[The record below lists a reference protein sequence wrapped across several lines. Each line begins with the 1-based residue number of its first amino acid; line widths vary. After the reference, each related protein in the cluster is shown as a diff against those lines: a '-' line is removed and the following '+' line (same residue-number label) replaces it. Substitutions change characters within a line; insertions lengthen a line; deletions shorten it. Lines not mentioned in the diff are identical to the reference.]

1 MIGVVARNGII
12 IGTSQHVL
20 SGLPH
25 GLVYESTERRT
36 YAVLSINVLCVYL
49 AVESNLI
56 VDVMSLNFPRIAKV
70 EPVLRVL
77 NLQMERPE
85 ASYLPAVLDVLLKNT
100 IIVTNTITP
109 SRKSHGGEGVQ
120 KAGGKTAQT

>member
-1 MIGVVARNGII
+1 M
-12 IGTSQHVL
+12 SQQSAEHTRF
-20 SGLPH
+20 SP
-25 GLVYESTERRT
+25 SMF
-36 YAVLSINVLCVYL
+36 SVYL
-49 AVESNLI
+49 AVETNLI

-70 EPVLRVL
+70 EPVIRVL

>member
-49 AVESNLI
+49 AVETNLI

-70 EPVLRVL
+70 EPVIGVL

-100 IIVTNTITP
+100 IIVTNTITN
-109 SRKSHGGEGVQ
+109 S
-120 KAGGKTAQT
+120 

>member
-25 GLVYESTERRT
+25 GLVYESTERKT
-36 YAVLSINVLCVYL
+36 YAVFSINVLCVYL
-49 AVESNLI
+49 AVEANLI
-56 VDVMSLNFPRIAKV
+56 VDVMSLNLPRIAKV
-70 EPVLRVL
+70 EPVIGVL
-77 NLQMERPE
+77 NLQMERSE
-85 ASYLPAVLDVLLKNT
+85 VSYLPAVLDVLLKNT

-109 SRKSHGGEGVQ
+109 SRKTHGGERVQ